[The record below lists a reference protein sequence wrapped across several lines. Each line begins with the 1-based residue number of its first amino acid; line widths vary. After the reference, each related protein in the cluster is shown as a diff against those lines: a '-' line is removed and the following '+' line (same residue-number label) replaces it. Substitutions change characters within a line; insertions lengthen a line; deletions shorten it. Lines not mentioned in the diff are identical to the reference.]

1 MFSNMNLGDEITK
14 KGTTTVGLVV
24 KDGVA
29 LATDTRATAGY
40 FVAHRKCK
48 KLFPLADYAAITIA
62 GRVADAQN
70 IIDYLRANIRYYFM
84 AWNRPMSIAAIARLA
99 ANLMFRWR
107 GYFPYEAQLIIA
119 GIDSQGP
126 HIFNADLYG
135 TLTEE
140 RLLST
145 GSGSPIAYGIIESEY
160 REDMGVEEAAKLA
173 FKAVAMAIQRDI
185 GSGDSID
192 VAYIKVGDR
201 YRELTLEEK
210 KPLYAQF
217 VKTVY

>member
-1 MFSNMNLGDEITK
+1 MFSNMNLGDELTK

-140 RLLST
+140 KLLST

-160 REDMGVEEAAKLA
+160 REDMSVEEAAKLA

>member
-1 MFSNMNLGDEITK
+1 MFSGTNFGDQLSK
-14 KGTTTVGLVV
+14 KGTTTTGLVV

-40 FVAHRKCK
+40 YIAHRKCK

-70 IIDYLRANIRYYFM
+70 LIDYLRANVRYYSL
-84 AWNRPMSIAAIARLA
+84 AWKRPMNLAAIARLA

-107 GYFPYEAQLIIA
+107 GIFPYEAQ
-119 GIDSQGP
+119 P
-126 HIFNADLYG
+126 HIFNVDLYG

-140 RLLST
+140 KIMST
-145 GSGSPIAYGIIESEY
+145 GSGSPIAYGILESEY
-160 REDMGVEEAAKLA
+160 REDMSVEEAAKLV

-192 VAYIKVGDR
+192 VAYVKVGGK
-201 YRELTLEEK
+201 YTELTLEEK
-210 KPLYAQF
+210 KPLYAQY

>member
-1 MFSNMNLGDEITK
+1 MNFGNELVK

-40 FVAHRKCK
+40 FVAHRKCR

-70 IIDYLRANIRYYFM
+70 IIDYLRANINYYSV
-84 AWNRPMSIAAIARLA
+84 ARNRPMTIAAIARIA
-99 ANLMFRWR
+99 ADLMFRWR

-119 GIDSQGP
+119 GVDSRGP
-126 HIFNADLYG
+126 RLFNADLYG

-140 RLLST
+140 KILST
-145 GSGSPIAYGIIESEY
+145 GSGSPIAYGVIESEY
-160 REDMGVEEAAKLA
+160 REDMAVEEAARLA

-192 VAYIKVGDR
+192 VAYIKVGGK
-201 YRELTLEEK
+201 YRELPLEEK

-217 VKTVY
+217 VKSVY